1 MTTILTEI
9 WEKKSL
15 LINKQQIFFP
25 TSSPIIRP
33 DITLY
38 LHFLPST
45 SLIVNAVREEQ
56 VAKYVRIFTS
66 IIRFKI
72 TPIFT
77 LVHMISP
84 KPSVL
89 DQLLMRKT
97 YETNFAFNYKIEL

>member
-1 MTTILTEI
+1 M
-9 WEKKSL
+9 
-15 LINKQQIFFP
+15 
-25 TSSPIIRP
+25 
-33 DITLY
+33 
-38 LHFLPST
+38 

-97 YETNFAFNYKIEL
+97 D